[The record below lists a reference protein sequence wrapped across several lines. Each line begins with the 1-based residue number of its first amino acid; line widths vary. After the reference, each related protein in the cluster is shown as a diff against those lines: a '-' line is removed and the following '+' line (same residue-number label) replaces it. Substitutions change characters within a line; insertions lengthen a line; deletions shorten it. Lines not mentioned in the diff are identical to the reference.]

1 MEKQNKQLNTDILEK
16 KKVISKGNK
25 KRKKC
30 AQSNNKASYKNMWV
44 ELQATF
50 VYNLESRNFIY
61 KTIKNVNVWDNTISS
76 ILDQFEEVVKLNWVS
91 ICI

>member
-1 MEKQNKQLNTDILEK
+1 
-16 KKVISKGNK
+16 
-25 KRKKC
+25 
-30 AQSNNKASYKNMWV
+30 MWV

-76 ILDQFEEVVKLNWVS
+76 ILYQFEEVVKLNWVS